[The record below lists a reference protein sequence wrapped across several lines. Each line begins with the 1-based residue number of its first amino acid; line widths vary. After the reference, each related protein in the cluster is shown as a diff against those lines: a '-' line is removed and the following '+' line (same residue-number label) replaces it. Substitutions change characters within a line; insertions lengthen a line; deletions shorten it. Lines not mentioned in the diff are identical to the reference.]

1 MPEPVLEVSG
11 ISKSFWG
18 IQALAGV
25 DLRVYPGEIHAIMGE
40 NGAGK
45 STLMKI
51 IAGDEIADSGTIRF
65 SGRAIAM
72 IHQELLP
79 FPDLSVAENIFM
91 GREPC
96 GWIPGWV
103 DRTRRDTDAAEV
115 LEQLG
120 LALDP
125 RSRMGDLTIAEKQS
139 VEIAKAL
146 VRQADL
152 VIMDEPTSAL
162 SERESEALFRIIS
175 SLKSRG
181 AAILYISHRMPEIF
195 RLADT
200 ITVMRDGRR
209 IASSP
214 AADLDEDRLIA
225 LMVGR
230 QLNFSSVKAP
240 CAPGEVLL
248 EVRGLGRPPR
258 FQNVSFAL
266 RRGEILGLAGL
277 MGAGRTDVAS
287 AIFGLAPATCG
298 TIAVRGRPAAIRS
311 PAAALAHGIAM
322 VTEDRKEFGFIPNMS
337 VKENVTLSSLDR
349 LSWGPFIL
357 PRDQEAAALEQ
368 MRRFDVRGAGCEQ
381 AVKALS
387 GGNQQKV
394 AIARSLLTDPD
405 VLILDEPTRGV
416 DIGAKAEIYS
426 IIAGLAKRGKA
437 ILLISSEMNE
447 VLSLSDRIL
456 VMREG
461 AAVAEVVPANTSP
474 EEVLR
479 YAIPS

>member
-1 MPEPVLEVSG
+1 MPEPLLEIAG

-18 IQALAGV
+18 VQALADV
-25 DLRVYPGEIHAIMGE
+25 DFKAYPGAVHVITGE

-45 STLMKI
+45 STMMKI
-51 IAGDEIADSGTIRF
+51 ITGGEVADAGTIRF
-65 SGRAIAM
+65 SGRAMAM

-79 FPDLSVAENIFM
+79 FSDLSVAENIFM

-96 GWIPGWV
+96 HRIPGWV
-103 DRTRRDTDAAEV
+103 DRARRDREAAD
-115 LEQLG
+115 LLGQLG
-120 LALDP
+120 VTVDP
-125 RSRMGDLTIAEKQS
+125 RTRMGDLTIAEKQS

-146 VRQADL
+146 VRRADL

-162 SERESEALFRIIS
+162 SERESEALFRIIAD
-175 SLKSRG
+175 LKSRG

-209 IASSP
+209 VATCP
-214 AADLDEDRLIA
+214 AADLDEGRLIG

-230 QLNFSSVKAP
+230 PLNLSTVKAP
-240 CAPGEVLL
+240 TAPGEVVL

-258 FQNVSFAL
+258 FRDVSFAL
-266 RRGEILGLAGL
+266 RRCEVLGLAGL
-277 MGAGRTDVAS
+277 MGAGRSDVAS

-298 TIAVRGRPAAIRS
+298 TILVRGRPIAVRS

-322 VTEDRKEFGFIPNMS
+322 VTEDRKEFGFVPNMS

-349 LSWGPFIL
+349 YAWGPFIL
-357 PRDQEAAALEQ
+357 RHAEEAAADEQ
-368 MRRFDVRGAGCEQ
+368 MRQLDVRGAGREQ
-381 AVKALS
+381 PVRALS

-394 AIARSLLTDPD
+394 AIARSLLADPAI
-405 VLILDEPTRGV
+405 LILDEPTRGV
-416 DIGAKAEIYS
+416 DIGAKTEIYA
-426 IIAGLAKRGKA
+426 IIAGLAKAGKA

-447 VLSLSDRIL
+447 ILSLSDRVL

-461 AAVAEVVPANTSP
+461 AAVAELVPANTSP

>member
-1 MPEPVLEVSG
+1 MPEPLLEAVG

-18 IQALAGV
+18 IPALDGV
-25 DLRVYPGEIHAIMGE
+25 DLKVYPGEIHAVMGE

-51 IAGDEIADSGTIRF
+51 IAGDQIADAGTVRF
-65 SGRAIAM
+65 AGRAIAM

-91 GREPC
+91 GREPR
-96 GWIPGWV
+96 GRIPGWV
-103 DRTRRDTDAAEV
+103 DRARRDRDASAL

-120 LALDP
+120 VAVAP

-146 VRQADL
+146 VRRADL

-162 SERESEALFRIIS
+162 SERESEALFRIIAG
-175 SLKSRG
+175 LKSRG
-181 AAILYISHRMPEIF
+181 AAIVYISHRMPEIF

-209 IASSP
+209 IATRP
-214 AADLDEDRLIA
+214 AVELDEDRLIA

-230 QLNFSSVKAP
+230 SLNAAAVKAP
-240 CAPGEVLL
+240 GTPGDVVL

-258 FQNVSFAL
+258 FQDASFVL

-277 MGAGRTDVAS
+277 MGAGRSDVAT
-287 AIFGLAPATCG
+287 AIFGLAPATRG
-298 TIAVRGRPAAIRS
+298 TILVHGRPAAIRS
-311 PAAALAHGIAM
+311 PTAALAHGIAM
-322 VTEDRKEFGFIPNMS
+322 VTEDRKEFGFVPDMS

-349 LSWGPFIL
+349 LAWGPFIR
-357 PRDQEAAALEQ
+357 PRAQQNAAEEQ

-381 AVKALS
+381 PVKTLS

-405 VLILDEPTRGV
+405 VLILDEPTRGIDV
-416 DIGAKAEIYS
+416 GAKAEIYS

-461 AAVAEVVPANTSP
+461 AAVAELVPASTSP

>member
-1 MPEPVLEVSG
+1 MPEPVLEAAG

-18 IQALAGV
+18 IQALADV
-25 DLRVYPGEIHAIMGE
+25 DLTVNPGEIHAIMGE

-51 IAGDEIADSGTIRF
+51 IAGDEIADAGTIRF
-65 SGRAIAM
+65 RGRAIAM

-96 GWIPGWV
+96 TWIPGWV
-103 DRTRRDTDAAEV
+103 DRSRRNTDAAGV

-120 LALDP
+120 VAVDP

-146 VRQADL
+146 VRRADL

-162 SERESEALFRIIS
+162 SERESEALFRVIAG
-175 SLKSRG
+175 LKSRG
-181 AAILYISHRMPEIF
+181 SAIVYISHRMPEVF

-200 ITVMRDGRR
+200 ITVMRDGRHITTR
-209 IASSP
+209 P
-214 AADLDEDRLIA
+214 AADLDEDGLIA

-230 QLNFSSVKAP
+230 SLNFSSVKAP
-240 CAPGEVLL
+240 CTPGEVVL

-258 FQNVSFAL
+258 FQNVSFSL

-277 MGAGRTDVAS
+277 MGAGRSDVAS

-298 TIAVRGRPAAIRS
+298 SIAVRGRPVAIRS

-337 VKENVTLSSLDR
+337 VKENVTLSSLGR
-349 LSWGPFIL
+349 FSWGPFIL
-357 PRDQEAAALEQ
+357 PRARETAAEEQ

-394 AIARSLLTDPD
+394 AIARSLLTDPQ

-426 IIAGLAKRGKA
+426 IIAGLAQRGKA

-461 AAVAEVVPANTSP
+461 AAVAELVPANTSP